1 MILIFFQSCLSPHQM
16 PFIRECIGINGV
28 EKVYYIIPRID
39 YANRQAMGWGNDWM
53 LADESV
59 VCKVLPTDDDVAALL
74 CSVNDV
80 RCFFSGIRADT
91 DLFRW
96 FKLSLF
102 YNVKRYLVTEPPYT
116 FAKPLWMHYLR
127 FFLQDY
133 KYVKNIDGVFAIGE
147 SCTKYYH
154 SISSLWQVWPFVY
167 VTENKVCYNGN
178 KDVCGN
184 LKLLFVGSLSK
195 RKNVKVLIEALRGV
209 RNIELTI
216 VGDGTERQSLE
227 QLAIERNVPAKF
239 VGTKAM
245 NEIPSIMVQ
254 HDMLVLPSLHDGWGA
269 VVNEALTQGLF
280 AVCSDKCGAKDL
292 LLDARRGKVFAN
304 DNANSL
310 KAILE
315 EAAKNKDNLRADKS
329 YRRNWTL
336 NHVNGKSIASY
347 LVDCITSNCNVPCP
361 WKQ

>member
-53 LADESV
+53 LADKSV
-59 VCKVLPTDDDVAALL
+59 VCKVLPTDDEVAALL

-80 RCFFSGIRADT
+80 RCLFSGIHADT

-116 FAKPLWMHYLR
+116 FDKPLWMHYLR

-147 SCTKYYH
+147 SCAKYYRA
-154 SISSLWQVWPFVY
+154 ISSRWKVYPFVY
-167 VTENKVCYNGN
+167 VTDNKVYADE
-178 KDVCGN
+178 DVHGD
-184 LKLLFVGSLSK
+184 LKVLFVGSLSK

-209 RNIELTI
+209 SNIELTI

-315 EAAKNKDNLRADKS
+315 EATENKDNLRADKS